1 MKTLLLS
8 LLLLPAMAM
17 ADNAWHA
24 SSSGPALQNRGA
36 QATSPTLTPTEPVA
50 GNITQIAWRYE
61 LSSPAPSGMVVYL
74 CAQNRCAELDG
85 ASGTTRGLTDV
96 SATEPLH
103 FVYGF
108 QGTGRLNRSIR
119 VISNAVMVNYRQ
131 K

>member
-1 MKTLLLS
+1 MMKTALLG
-8 LLLLPAMAM
+8 LLLLPALAM

-24 SSSGPALQNRGA
+24 SSSGPALQNRGS
-36 QATSPTLTPTEPVA
+36 QAMSPALSAAEPVV

-61 LSSPAPSGMVVYL
+61 LSSPAPSGMMVWL

-96 SATEPLH
+96 SVTEPLH

-108 QGTGRLNRSIR
+108 QGTDRKS
-119 VISNAVMVNYRQ
+119 VV
-131 K
+131 